1 MLVTLNSDL
10 ENLIA
15 APQAAPIPD
24 ATPSTPKGWEPGVRM
39 EPTGVRIVTTP
50 QMPVAGGEEEWR
62 KAVESL
68 GIEIPEGWSVRVVE
82 MRYDPAAWHR
92 DEEGGDAVTRPVWR
106 YRFAVEPHI
115 TRDDADWQD
124 IREMI
129 KSYRRGEREVPTGD
143 SAFVVVTGDLQIGK
157 SDGDGSSG
165 TVKRF
170 LDGTT
175 AAVYRLR
182 ELRRTGR
189 KVGVVYLI
197 WPGDCIEGF
206 NSQGGR
212 LAWRNDL
219 TLTEQ
224 IRVVRR
230 LMIAQV
236 RAFAP
241 LAEKVVL
248 VSVPGNHDEAV
259 RTGDKQSTR
268 FDDSFAVDA
277 AVSVADALDLNP
289 EMFSHCSVVTV
300 APDELVLTLDICG
313 TIVTVAHGH
322 QFRKSAMDWWAK
334 QAHGMQTAGRAT
346 LLISGHFHHLRVEQ
360 SGAKTWLQ
368 TPALDGGSTW
378 FRHSAG
384 VEAPPGTMT
393 LMVGGGAWSDLALL

>member
-1 MLVTLNSDL
+1 MTLESDL
-10 ENLIA
+10 NDLIA
-15 APQAAPIPD
+15 TPQADPLTKPKPAAPR
-24 ATPSTPKGWEPGVRM
+24 GWEPGVRM
-39 EPTGVRIVTTP
+39 EPTGARIVTTP

-92 DEEGGDAVTRPVWR
+92 DEEGADAVTRPVWR
-106 YRFAVEPHI
+106 YRFAVEPSVA
-115 TRDDADWQD
+115 RNDSDWQD
-124 IREMI
+124 IRDAI
-129 KSYRRGEREVPTGD
+129 KSYRRGKRQAPTGNN
-143 SAFVVVTGDLQIGK
+143 AFVVVTGDLQIGK
-157 SDGDGSSG
+157 SDGNG
-165 TVKRF
+165 TAGTIKRF
-170 LDGTT
+170 LDGVT
-175 AAVYRLR
+175 ASIYRLR
-182 ELRRTGR
+182 ELRKNGH
-189 KVGVVYLI
+189 KIGIVYLV

-212 LAWRNDL
+212 LAFRNDL

-224 IRVVRR
+224 IRVIRR

-236 RAFAP
+236 KAFAP
-241 LAEKVVL
+241 FAEKVVL
-248 VSVPGNHDEAV
+248 IAVPGNHDEAV
-259 RTGDKQSTR
+259 RIGDKLATR

-289 EMFSHCSVVTV
+289 EAFSHCSVVTV
-300 APDELVLTLDICG
+300 ATDELVVTLDICG
-313 TIVTVAHGH
+313 TITTVAHGH
-322 QFRKSAMDWWAK
+322 QFRKSAMEWWAK
-334 QAHGMQTAGRAT
+334 QAHGMQDAGQAT
-346 LLISGHFHHLRVEQ
+346 LLISGHYHHLRVEQ

-393 LMVGGGAWSDLALL
+393 LVVGGGAWSDLALL